1 MCCRISGREVV
12 LRGAHERHA
21 LATDPCAEDSLVF
34 QGEEVFIIII
44 DVVVVFFVVVVL
56 VRGWHCPLN
65 TVICCDV
72 RRKKNEE
79 EERGVKVI
87 SGSYEWREISR

>member
-34 QGEEVFIIII
+34 QREEVFIIII
-44 DVVVVFFVVVVL
+44 VVVVFFVIVL

-65 TVICCDV
+65 TVIYCDV

-79 EERGVKVI
+79 EERGLKAI
-87 SGSYEWREISR
+87 NGSYEWREISR